1 MSDADDYYLT
11 SSLFCVRIL
20 VKGGIIMA
28 TDKKRISTYVND
40 ELYDKIKEMAEEQ
53 DRTVSSMLLVI
64 LKQYLNS
71 K

>member
-1 MSDADDYYLT
+1 
-11 SSLFCVRIL
+11 
-20 VKGGIIMA
+20 MA

-64 LKQYLNS
+64 LKQYL
-71 K
+71 KDK

>member
-1 MSDADDYYLT
+1 
-11 SSLFCVRIL
+11 
-20 VKGGIIMA
+20 MA
-28 TDKKRISTYVND
+28 TDKKRVSTYVND
-40 ELYDKIKEMAEEQ
+40 DLYDKIKKLAVEQ

>member
-1 MSDADDYYLT
+1 
-11 SSLFCVRIL
+11 
-20 VKGGIIMA
+20 MA
-28 TDKKRISTYVND
+28 TDKKRVSTYVND
-40 ELYDKIKEMAEEQ
+40 ELYNKIKDMAEEQ